1 MFLFGVVDG
10 VEKAKKRLIKG
21 RYFLPFA
28 LQKMKEGVVMIR
40 IEQWEDRYAEYLC
53 KVGIVM
59 CVDEMLECIRIA
71 FKHRKVLLEKDKD
84 KAEKMIDELQ
94 KLYIQ
99 REE

>member
-1 MFLFGVVDG
+1 MYK
-10 VEKAKKRLIKG
+10 EKKIKK
-21 RYFLPFA
+21 
-28 LQKMKEGVVMIR
+28 GVVMIR

-71 FKHRKVLLEKDKD
+71 FKHRKVLLVEDKD

-99 REE
+99 REG

>member
-1 MFLFGVVDG
+1 
-10 VEKAKKRLIKG
+10 
-21 RYFLPFA
+21 
-28 LQKMKEGVVMIR
+28 MIR
-40 IEQWEDRYAEYLC
+40 IEQGEDRYAEYLC

-71 FKHRKVLLEKDKD
+71 FKHRKVLLEEDKD

-99 REE
+99 REG

>member
-1 MFLFGVVDG
+1 MYK
-10 VEKAKKRLIKG
+10 EKKIKK
-21 RYFLPFA
+21 
-28 LQKMKEGVVMIR
+28 GVVMIR
-40 IEQWEDRYAEYLC
+40 IEQWEDRYEEYLC

-71 FKHRKVLLEKDKD
+71 FKHRKVLLEEDKD

-99 REE
+99 REG

>member
-1 MFLFGVVDG
+1 MRYKKKQIDVNQ
-10 VEKAKKRLIKG
+10 EKKIKK
-21 RYFLPFA
+21 
-28 LQKMKEGVVMIR
+28 GVVMIR

-71 FKHRKVLLEKDKD
+71 FKHRKVLLEEDKD

-99 REE
+99 REG

>member
-1 MFLFGVVDG
+1 MYK
-10 VEKAKKRLIKG
+10 EKKIKK
-21 RYFLPFA
+21 
-28 LQKMKEGVVMIR
+28 GVVMIR

-94 KLYIQ
+94 KLYTQ
-99 REE
+99 REG

>member
-1 MFLFGVVDG
+1 
-10 VEKAKKRLIKG
+10 
-21 RYFLPFA
+21 
-28 LQKMKEGVVMIR
+28 MIR

-84 KAEKMIDELQ
+84 KAEKIDTLPSVSNTRD
-94 KLYIQ
+94 YI
-99 REE
+99 ETE